1 MLFISFVIMFVIYN
15 KCHLN
20 IITNIHNR
28 VMTNEQSTAHQIIHR
43 SFLDIR
49 INERLNTQ
57 FIAEVC

>member
-15 KCHLN
+15 KCTFD
-20 IITNIHNR
+20 IITNIHNQ